1 MHSSAAMGK
10 SLTLWMSSNSH
21 LPAANSK
28 IKSTSI
34 QLTEIENIVEIQ
46 REAYQTS
53 QVLDEIGICGGGHG
67 IPTKVGNGLI
77 WLRPLA

>member
-21 LPAANSK
+21 LPAVNSK

-34 QLTEIENIVEIQ
+34 QSTEMENIVEIQ
-46 REAYQTS
+46 GK
-53 QVLDEIGICGGGHG
+53 L
-67 IPTKVGNGLI
+67 TKFRSS
-77 WLRPLA
+77 WTK